1 MVPPYNASMPRRITR
16 AAVRVLDGAA
26 KLLLKPLDEPGT
38 ARTGRR
44 GEEEAYFWLRK
55 HGYTIVARN
64 WRSPRRKG
72 EADLIAWADGFL
84 CIVEVKTRSTR
95 EVKPAEAAV
104 DETKKDEMRGV
115 AREYAR
121 RLPALPQF
129 RYDVLSVYLDVDP
142 PEITL
147 FRSAFA

>member
-1 MVPPYNASMPRRITR
+1 MGPVRALDR
-16 AAVRVLDGAA
+16 AAQA
-26 KLLLKPLDEPGT
+26 LLRQPEEAGHM
-38 ARTGRR
+38 RTGRR

-55 HGYTIVARN
+55 RGYTIVARN

-72 EADLIAWADGFL
+72 EADLIAWEGGFL

-104 DETKKDEMRGV
+104 DEAKQEELRGM

-121 RLPALPQF
+121 RLPERPQVRF
-129 RYDVLSVYLDVDP
+129 DVVSVYLDVEP

-147 FRSAFA
+147 FRNAFGAGK